1 MAESNLILDKKE
13 TLQKIRRI
21 AYQVYE
27 RNYQEQEIVVAGIY
41 DKGYFFAELLIKE
54 LKEICP
60 IPVKLV
66 KITLDK
72 SAKSQSPVSLD
83 VDLNSLQNKVVVITD
98 DVLNTGRTLVFSLQ
112 PFLTIPLKKLQT
124 AVIVNRSHNNF
135 PVSPDYIGYSLA
147 TTLMEHIDVVFD
159 DEKFGVYMH

>member
-1 MAESNLILDKKE
+1 MAETNLILNKKE

-27 RNYQEQEIVVAGIY
+27 HNYQETEIVVAGIY
-41 DKGYFFAELLIKE
+41 DKGYFFAELLVKE
-54 LKEICP
+54 LKQLCPLEI
-60 IPVKLV
+60 ILV

-72 SAKSQSPVSLD
+72 SAKSQCEVALD
-83 VDLNSLQNKVVVITD
+83 TNIELLHNKVVVVTD
-98 DVLNTGRTLVFSLQ
+98 DVLNTGRTLVYSLQ
-112 PFLTIPLKKLQT
+112 PFLSIPLKKLQT

-147 TTLMEHIDVVFD
+147 TTLKEHIDVVF
-159 DEKFGVYMH
+159 EEQNFGVYMH